1 MSSEV
6 GGDPLAGSK
15 PEFWTG
21 GRVAGFVL
29 MAAAAVLAVETRG
42 LPIGTLG
49 RPGPG
54 YTPILYAAILLALGL
69 LIALGRGGQGL
80 RAMRWGELGHAL
92 MILASVAFAA
102 LLLDR
107 LGYRLT
113 MLAVVAFLV
122 GVVERRPPLPTAL
135 VALGLSFGTHAVFWT
150 LLRVP
155 LPAGPFGI

>member
-1 MSSEV
+1 MSSEAS
-6 GGDPLAGSK
+6 GDPLAGSK

-21 GRVAGFVL
+21 ERVAGFVL
-29 MAAAAVLAVETRG
+29 VAAAALVAAETRG
-42 LPIGTLG
+42 LPLGSLG

-54 YTPILYAAILLALGL
+54 YTPLLYAAILLALG
-69 LIALGRGGQGL
+69 ALTALKRGGAAL
-80 RAMRWGELGHAL
+80 RDLRWGELRHAL

-102 LLLDR
+102 AVIDR
-107 LGYRLT
+107 LGYRMT

-122 GVVERRPPLPTAL
+122 GVVERRPALPTAL
-135 VALGLSFGTHAVFWT
+135 IALGLSFGTHFLFWT

>member
-1 MSSEV
+1 MSSEP

-21 GRVAGFVL
+21 ERVAGFVL
-29 MAAAAVLAVETRG
+29 VAAAALVAAETRG
-42 LPIGTLG
+42 LPLGSLG

-54 YTPILYAAILLALGL
+54 YTPLLYAAILLALG
-69 LIALGRGGQGL
+69 ALTALKRGGAAL
-80 RAMRWGELGHAL
+80 RDLRWGELRHAL

-102 LLLDR
+102 AVIDR
-107 LGYRLT
+107 LGYRMT

-122 GVVERRPPLPTAL
+122 GGVECRPALPTAL
-135 VALGLSFGTHAVFWT
+135 IALGLSFGTHFLFWT